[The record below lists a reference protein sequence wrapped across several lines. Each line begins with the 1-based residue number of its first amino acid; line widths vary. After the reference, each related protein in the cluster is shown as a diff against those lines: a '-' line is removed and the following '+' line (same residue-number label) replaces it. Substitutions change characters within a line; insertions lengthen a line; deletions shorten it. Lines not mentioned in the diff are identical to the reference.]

1 MQHQEA
7 VTGYCSCSTCL
18 VHFDKGPGGPIFAAS
33 RRLLPADHPL
43 RQQRA
48 TFRGQSFYFYNNET
62 RGAPKLKTT
71 QMLFNLLALRR
82 RHRVTHYLGQKGPPM
97 LVSMKG
103 FKYEKFNLLEWM
115 HNLGRTWD
123 CLLNFLVGIY
133 LNSNPYA
140 SSPPPLSCV
149 RHTHIIHT

>member
-1 MQHQEA
+1 M
-7 VTGYCSCSTCL
+7 GYCGCSTCFI
-18 VHFDKGPGGPIFAAS
+18 HFDQGPGGPIRAS
-33 RRLLPADHPL
+33 SRLYLPPDHPL
-43 RQQRA
+43 RQLIA
-48 TFRGQSFYFYNNET
+48 TFRGQPFFFRNIEA
-62 RGAPKLKTT
+62 RQAPKLKTT
-71 QMLFNLLALRR
+71 QALYNILALLRR
-82 RHRVTHYLGQKGPPM
+82 EGLTHYLGQKGPPM
-97 LVSMKG
+97 LMSLKG